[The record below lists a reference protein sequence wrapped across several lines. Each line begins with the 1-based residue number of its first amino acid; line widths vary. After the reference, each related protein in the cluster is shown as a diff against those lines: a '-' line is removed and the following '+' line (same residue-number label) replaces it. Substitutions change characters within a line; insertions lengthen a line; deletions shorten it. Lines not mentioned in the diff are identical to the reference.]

1 MKMAWKVLKDS
12 INGFIKDDCFS
23 SGAAIAFYAIFSLP
37 SLFVVVWTVAAF
49 FGFSAEDLAEIA
61 ESQAGVPLMSSFQG
75 NGSSDSTEGQTQQPA
90 TATEQPAVFGGVL
103 GRGVGLAILLF
114 SATGILA
121 QLQYSLNR
129 AWEVAPDPQSGGVMS
144 FLVKRIVSL
153 GLVLVIAFLLLTSL
167 ILTTMIDQIIV
178 YLQGATPS
186 SVVQAVSRILNEAVT
201 FILATALFGAMYKIL
216 PDAKMKWRDVLKG
229 AVITSLLFLV
239 GRLVLSWY
247 LRTTDVASG
256 WDQAARSVVVVLVWM
271 YYTSLIVLYGAEVT
285 QAWMNRN
292 GVEIQPEEGAV
303 RTIRKKER
311 VRDGSSQIESS

>member
-1 MKMAWKVLKDS
+1 MKMVWKVLKDS
-12 INGFIKDDCFS
+12 VNGFIKDDCFS

-49 FGFSAEDLAEIA
+49 FGFSADQLAKIA
-61 ESQAGVPLMSSFQG
+61 ESQAGVPVMSSFQG
-75 NGSSDSTEGQTQQPA
+75 NGQNGAEGENQPA

-144 FLVKRIVSL
+144 FLVKRVVSL

-167 ILTTMIDQIIV
+167 ILTTLIDQIIV

-186 SVVQAVSRILNEAVT
+186 SVVQVISRIMNEAVT

-229 AVITSLLFLV
+229 AVITSVLFLV
-239 GRLVLSWY
+239 GRLVVSWY
-247 LRTTDVASG
+247 LRNNNVASG

-271 YYTSLIVLYGAEVT
+271 YYTSLIVLFGAEVT

-311 VRDGSSQIESS
+311 IRDGSAQIESS